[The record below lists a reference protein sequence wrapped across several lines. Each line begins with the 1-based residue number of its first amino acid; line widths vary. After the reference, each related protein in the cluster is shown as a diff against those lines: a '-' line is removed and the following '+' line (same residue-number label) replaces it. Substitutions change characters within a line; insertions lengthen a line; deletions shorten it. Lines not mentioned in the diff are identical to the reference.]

1 MKSSGERQDA
11 QPRRER
17 RRPDRSSGLHRR
29 NGPLD
34 REKPWLTA
42 LVDQVSAGLSF
53 RLAKQC
59 ECLFSSGRGE
69 SPSAQVRTYSSLGVV
84 LFKRKLLDQQLT
96 FIDRPIV
103 LQAQSFALNGCDLRG
118 GNSDICLAN
127 LKTTFKVATDS
138 RWNYVMLAG
147 PVRVL
152 TFVLTV
158 IHNSLVLLRAF
169 PLHNSN
175 INFPKTSAFLQSH
188 CFYSNINIAIID

>member
-69 SPSAQVRTYSSLGVV
+69 SPSAQVRTYSRCCTFQTQTTWPATNLYWPSYSVASAVV
-84 LFKRKLLDQQLT
+84 C
-96 FIDRPIV
+96 
-103 LQAQSFALNGCDLRG
+103 SYGWNLRG
-118 GNSDICLAN
+118 GNSDALPICRLH
-127 LKTTFKVATDS
+127 LKWQLWFTLELCY
-138 RWNYVMLAG
+138 YVMLAG

-175 INFPKTSAFLQSH
+175 INFPKASAFFCNRIVL
-188 CFYSNINIAIID
+188 